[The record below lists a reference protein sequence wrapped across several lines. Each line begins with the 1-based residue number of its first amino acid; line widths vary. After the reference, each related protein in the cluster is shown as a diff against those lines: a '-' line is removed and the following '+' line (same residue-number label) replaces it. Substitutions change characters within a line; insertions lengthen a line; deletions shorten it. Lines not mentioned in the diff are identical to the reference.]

1 MGQRQQFSNRF
12 ISRSFAC
19 FAVSH
24 SRFWIRHE
32 AGGTAVISCNGRR
45 SGNHRGPVIFPR
57 TFRVRQTFER
67 TRVADVVAETTRE
80 LTRLDLRDRIRPGQ
94 SVAITAGSRGIAN
107 IRLIIKAA
115 VDHFTALGAR
125 PFIVAAMGSHGGG
138 TSEGQRRILA
148 DYGITEDF
156 CGCPI
161 RSSMETIIF
170 GTTAEGI
177 PVHFARDASE
187 ADHVF
192 VVNRV
197 KPHTRLEG
205 EFQSG
210 LMKMMLIGLGKHEG
224 AKVYHRAFADFSLD
238 QIARSVAQRVI
249 EKGRVLGGLGIV
261 ENAYD
266 ETALIRG
273 VLPQELE
280 DAEKQMLALA
290 RRWLPRLPFDHA
302 DILLVDEIGK
312 EISGCGMD
320 TNVVGRK
327 MYIHEAGPEEFPKVK
342 RIIVRGLTEQTHGNA
357 SGIGYSEFCLTRVV
371 KAMDMKTTWINVITA
386 GYPAVAMIPP
396 HFDTDREVIQIAL
409 GTIGL
414 VEPANAKLQW
424 IRNTLHIEEAECSE
438 AYLEAAR
445 QRPGLEILSD
455 PRALPFDAEGNLPAH
470 V

>member
-1 MGQRQQFSNRF
+1 MRRGVKRKIPPRQKRPPT
-12 ISRSFAC
+12 A
-19 FAVSH
+19 
-24 SRFWIRHE
+24 E
-32 AGGTAVISCNGRR
+32 GGPATAAVISCNDSR
-45 SGNHRGPVIFPR
+45 SGKHRAPVNFPR

-67 TRVADVVAETTRE
+67 TRVADVVAETARE
-80 LTRLDLRDRIRPGQ
+80 LARLNLRERIRPGQ
-94 SVAITAGSRGIAN
+94 TVAITAGSRGIAN
-107 IRLIIKAA
+107 IRLIIRAA
-115 VDHFTALGAR
+115 VDHFKAIGAE

-138 TSEGQRRILA
+138 TSDGQRRILA

-156 CGCPI
+156 CGCAI
-161 RSSMETIIF
+161 RSRMETVVF
-170 GTTAEGI
+170 DHTPEGI
-177 PVHFARDASE
+177 PVHFARDAAE

-205 EFQSG
+205 ELQSG

-238 QIARSVAQRVI
+238 QIARSVARSVI
-249 EKGRVLGGLGIV
+249 EKGRVIGGLGIV

-273 VLPQELE
+273 VRPDELE
-280 DAEKQMLALA
+280 EQEKQMLALA

-320 TNVVGRK
+320 TNIVGRK
-327 MYIHEAGPEEFPKVK
+327 MHIHEAGPDEFPKLK

-371 KAMDMKTTWINVITA
+371 KAMDTKTTWINVLTA
-386 GYPAVAMIPP
+386 GYPAVGMIPP
-396 HFDTDREVIQIAL
+396 HFDTDREVIQVAL

-414 VEPANAKLQW
+414 VEPAHAKLQW

-445 QRPGLEILSD
+445 QRPDLEILSE
-455 PRALPFDAEGNLPAH
+455 PRALPFDDAGNLPDY

>member
-1 MGQRQQFSNRF
+1 M
-12 ISRSFAC
+12 
-19 FAVSH
+19 
-24 SRFWIRHE
+24 
-32 AGGTAVISCNGRR
+32 
-45 SGNHRGPVIFPR
+45 IFPR

-67 TRVADVVAETTRE
+67 TRVADVAAETTRE
-80 LTRLDLRDRIRPGQ
+80 LARLNLREHIRPGQ

-107 IRLIIKAA
+107 IRFIIKAV
-115 VDHFTALGAR
+115 VDHFKTIGAR

-138 TSEGQRRILA
+138 TSDGQRRILS

-161 RSSMETIIF
+161 RSSMETIVLDQ
-170 GTTAEGI
+170 TAEGI

-197 KPHTRLEG
+197 KPHTSLHG
-205 EFQSG
+205 ELQSG

-224 AKVYHRAFADFSLD
+224 AKVYHRAFADLSFD
-238 QIARSVAQRVI
+238 RIARSVSQRVI
-249 EKGRVLGGLGIV
+249 ERGRVLGGLGIV
-261 ENAYD
+261 ENAYED
-266 ETALIRG
+266 TALLRG

-280 DAEKQMLALA
+280 DAEKQLLTLA

-327 MYIHEAGPEEFPKVK
+327 MQLHRAGPEEFPKIK
-342 RIIVRGLTEQTHGNA
+342 RIITRGLTEQTHGNA
-357 SGIGYSEFCLTRVV
+357 TGIGYSAFCLTRVV
-371 KAMDMKTTWINVITA
+371 KAMDTNATWINVITA
-386 GYPAVAMIPP
+386 GYPAAGMIPP
-396 HFDTDREVIQIAL
+396 HYDTDREVIQVAL

-414 VEPANAKLQW
+414 VEPAHAKLLW
-424 IRNTLHIEEAECSE
+424 IRNTLDVVEVECSE
-438 AYLEAAR
+438 AYRDAAR
-445 QRPGLEILSD
+445 QRPDLEMLTD
-455 PRALPFDAEGNLPAH
+455 PRALPFDDAGNLPAH
-470 V
+470 L

>member
-1 MGQRQQFSNRF
+1 M
-12 ISRSFAC
+12 
-19 FAVSH
+19 
-24 SRFWIRHE
+24 
-32 AGGTAVISCNGRR
+32 
-45 SGNHRGPVIFPR
+45 IFPR
-57 TFRVRQTFER
+57 TFRVRQKFER
-67 TRVADVVAETTRE
+67 TRVADVVAETARE
-80 LTRLDLRDRIRPGQ
+80 LTRLGLRDRIRPGQ
-94 SVAITAGSRGIAN
+94 TVAITAGSRGITD
-107 IRLIIKAA
+107 IRLIVKAA
-115 VDHFTALGAR
+115 ADHFAALGAQ

-138 TSEGQRRILA
+138 TSDGQRRILA

-161 RSSMETIIF
+161 RASMETVIF
-170 GTTAEGI
+170 DRTAEGI
-177 PVHFARDASE
+177 PVHFARDAAE

-238 QIARSVAQRVI
+238 QIARSVAQCVI

-266 ETALIRG
+266 ETALIRA

-280 DAEKQMLALA
+280 EQEKQLLALA

-320 TNVVGRK
+320 TNIIGRK
-327 MYIHEAGPEEFPKVK
+327 RHIHEAAPDEFPKIK
-342 RIIVRGLTEQTHGNA
+342 RIILRGLTEQTHGNA
-357 SGIGYSEFCLTRVV
+357 TGIGYSEFCLTRAV
-371 KAMDMKTTWINVITA
+371 KAMDMKSTWINVITS
-386 GYPAVAMIPP
+386 GNPAVAMIPP
-396 HFDTDREVIQIAL
+396 HFDTDREVLQIVL
-409 GTIGL
+409 GTVGL
-414 VEPANAKLQW
+414 VEPAQAKLQW

-445 QRPGLEILSD
+445 QRPDLEILSA
-455 PRALPFDAEGNLPAH
+455 PRTLPFDGEGNLPAH

>member
-1 MGQRQQFSNRF
+1 
-12 ISRSFAC
+12 
-19 FAVSH
+19 
-24 SRFWIRHE
+24 
-32 AGGTAVISCNGRR
+32 
-45 SGNHRGPVIFPR
+45 VIFPR

-67 TRVADVVAETTRE
+67 TRVADVAAETTRE
-80 LTRLDLRDRIRPGQ
+80 LARLNLRDRIRPGQ

-107 IRLIIKAA
+107 IRFIIKAVA
-115 VDHFTALGAR
+115 DHFKTIGAR

-138 TSEGQRRILA
+138 TSDGQRRILS

-161 RSSMETIIF
+161 RSGMETIVLDQ
-170 GTTAEGI
+170 TAEGI

-197 KPHTRLEG
+197 KPHTSLQG
-205 EFQSG
+205 ELQSG

-224 AKVYHRAFADFSLD
+224 AKVYHRAFADLSFD
-238 QIARSVAQRVI
+238 RIARSVSQRVI
-249 EKGRVLGGLGIV
+249 ERGRVVGGLGIV
-261 ENAYD
+261 ENAYED
-266 ETALIRG
+266 TALLRG

-280 DAEKQMLALA
+280 DAEKQLLTLA

-327 MYIHEAGPEEFPKVK
+327 MQLHRAGPEEFPKIK
-342 RIIVRGLTEQTHGNA
+342 RIITRGLTEQTHGNA
-357 SGIGYSEFCLTRVV
+357 TGIGYSAFCLTRVV
-371 KAMDMKTTWINVITA
+371 KAMDTNATWINVVTA
-386 GYPAVAMIPP
+386 GYPAVGMIPP
-396 HFDTDREVIQIAL
+396 HYDTDREVIQVAL
-409 GTIGL
+409 GTVGL
-414 VEPANAKLQW
+414 VEPAHAKLLW
-424 IRNTLHIEEAECSE
+424 IRNTLDVVEVECSE

-445 QRPGLEILSD
+445 QRPDLEVLSD
-455 PRALPFDAEGNLPAH
+455 PRALPFDDAGNLPAH
-470 V
+470 L

>member
-1 MGQRQQFSNRF
+1 
-12 ISRSFAC
+12 
-19 FAVSH
+19 
-24 SRFWIRHE
+24 
-32 AGGTAVISCNGRR
+32 
-45 SGNHRGPVIFPR
+45 VIFPR

-67 TRVADVVAETTRE
+67 TRVADVSAETARE
-80 LTRLDLRDRIRPGQ
+80 LARLSLRDHVRPGQ
-94 SVAITAGSRGIAN
+94 TVAITAGSRGIAN
-107 IRLIIKAA
+107 IRFIIKAV
-115 VDHFTALGAR
+115 VDHFKTIGAR

-148 DYGITEDF
+148 DYGITEEF

-161 RSSMETIIF
+161 RSSMETIIL

-205 EFQSG
+205 ELQSG

-224 AKVYHRAFADFSLD
+224 AKVYHRAFTDYSFD
-238 QIARSVAQRVI
+238 QIVRSVAQSVI
-249 EKGRVLGGLGIV
+249 ENGRVLGGLGIV

-266 ETALIRG
+266 ETALLRG
-273 VLPQELE
+273 ALPQDLETQEKEL
-280 DAEKQMLALA
+280 LTLA

-327 MYIHEAGPEEFPKVK
+327 AYIHESGPAEFPKIK
-342 RIIVRGLTEQTHGNA
+342 RIIVRSLTEQTHGNA

-371 KAMDMKTTWINVITA
+371 TAMDMKTTWINSITS

-396 HFDTDREVIQIAL
+396 HFDTDREVIHVAL

-414 VEPANAKLQW
+414 VEPAHAKLLW
-424 IRNTLHIEEAECSE
+424 IRNTLHAEEVECSE

-445 QRPGLEILSD
+445 QRSDLEVLCE
-455 PRALPFDAEGNLPAH
+455 PRALPFDDAGYLPAH

>member
-1 MGQRQQFSNRF
+1 M
-12 ISRSFAC
+12 
-19 FAVSH
+19 
-24 SRFWIRHE
+24 
-32 AGGTAVISCNGRR
+32 AGGVPFIPCNDCRIR
-45 SGNHRGPVIFPR
+45 NHREPVIFPR

-67 TRVADVVAETTRE
+67 TRVADVAAETTQK
-80 LTRLDLRDRIRPGQ
+80 LARLNLQDRIQPGQ
-94 SVAITAGSRGIAN
+94 TVAITAGSRGIAN
-107 IRLIIKAA
+107 IRFIIRAV
-115 VDHFTALGAR
+115 VDHFKTIGAR
-125 PFIVAAMGSHGGG
+125 PYIVAAMGSHGGG
-138 TSEGQRRILA
+138 TSEGQRRILS

-156 CGCPI
+156 CGCAI
-161 RSSMETIIF
+161 RSSMETIIL

-205 EFQSG
+205 ELQSG

-224 AKVYHRAFADFSLD
+224 AKVYHRAFADYSLD
-238 QIARSVAQRVI
+238 QIARSAAQRVI

-266 ETALIRG
+266 ETALVRG
-273 VLPQELE
+273 ALPQELE
-280 DAEKQMLALA
+280 DAEKQLLALA

-327 MYIHEAGPEEFPKVK
+327 MYVHEAGPEEFPKVK
-342 RIIVRGLTEQTHGNA
+342 RIIIRGLTEQTHGNA
-357 SGIGYSEFCLTRVV
+357 TGIGYSEFCLTRVV
-371 KAMDMKTTWINVITA
+371 KAMDTKTTWINVITS

-396 HFDTDREVIQIAL
+396 HFDTDREVIHIAL

-414 VEPANAKLQW
+414 VEPAHAKLQW
-424 IRNTLHIEEAECSE
+424 IRNTLDVVEVECSE
-438 AYLEAAR
+438 AYFDAAR
-445 QRPGLEILSD
+445 ERPDLEVLSD
-455 PRALPFDAEGNLPAH
+455 LRAMPFDDAGNLPAH